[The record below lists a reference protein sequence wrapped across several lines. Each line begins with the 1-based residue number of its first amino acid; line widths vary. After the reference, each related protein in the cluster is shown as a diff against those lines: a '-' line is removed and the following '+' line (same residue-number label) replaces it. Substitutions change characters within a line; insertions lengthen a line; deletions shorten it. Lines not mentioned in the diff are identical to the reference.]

1 MDWMKLLSVVMWIID
16 KVMKD
21 SDKDGR
27 PDIFDS
33 EPENPEV
40 K

>member
-1 MDWMKLLSVVMWIID
+1 MEKVLLFKLLLEIAKLILRD
-16 KVMKD
+16 RD
-21 SDKDGR
+21 GDGR

-33 EPENPEV
+33 EPDNPGV

>member
-1 MDWMKLLSVVMWIID
+1 MEKLYLIYEILKAVMWLCQD
-16 KVMKD
+16 TD
-21 SDKDGR
+21 GDGR
-27 PDIFDS
+27 IDLFDS